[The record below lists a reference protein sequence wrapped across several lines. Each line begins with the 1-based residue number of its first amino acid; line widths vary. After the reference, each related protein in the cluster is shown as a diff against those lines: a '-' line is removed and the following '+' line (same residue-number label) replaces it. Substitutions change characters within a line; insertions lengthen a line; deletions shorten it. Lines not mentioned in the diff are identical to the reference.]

1 MRRLNC
7 DYFLL
12 YKYTIRSL
20 SLMSVL
26 DKGSPPL
33 SSIIKTYYYIFKTE
47 LKSLDVLLIANHI
60 VIYSICHSEKTI
72 TYPLTQ

>member
-1 MRRLNC
+1 MIRLNW

-26 DKGSPPL
+26 DKASPPL
-33 SSIIKTYYYIFKTE
+33 SSIVETDYYILKTE
-47 LKSLDVLLIANHI
+47 LKYLEVLLIANHI
-60 VIYSICHSEKTI
+60 VIYSNCHNEKTI
-72 TYPLTQ
+72 IYLFAQ